1 MLAISFFSCF
11 SPIFMFLSEWVIYV
25 CCFFWSTL
33 GHFTNFWNILGN
45 IQSLTLKETILN
57 PPPPP
62 LFPSPPK
69 KNQTLHDPTLHC
81 ADIFHWLELMTVIL
95 RFFEILSL
103 TKTFTNFF
111 QYFRKSETKGRSLE
125 GLSVSF
131 NIIKDIIIDV

>member
-1 MLAISFFSCF
+1 
-11 SPIFMFLSEWVIYV
+11 
-25 CCFFWSTL
+25 
-33 GHFTNFWNILGN
+33 
-45 IQSLTLKETILN
+45 
-57 PPPPP
+57 
-62 LFPSPPK
+62 
-69 KNQTLHDPTLHC
+69 
-81 ADIFHWLELMTVIL
+81 MTVIL